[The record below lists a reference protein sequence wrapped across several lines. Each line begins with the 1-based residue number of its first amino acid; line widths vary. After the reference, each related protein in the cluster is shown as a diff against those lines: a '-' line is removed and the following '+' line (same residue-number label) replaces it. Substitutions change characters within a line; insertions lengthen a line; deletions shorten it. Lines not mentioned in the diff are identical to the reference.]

1 MKILFISGGDYKYG
15 APKSMMTMAESLRD
29 IYHIDIVLLTK
40 RKNLLNEYCDQH
52 GIENY
57 SFWYRDIMAG
67 SPYTS
72 KILTI
77 AKHLVKYLAY
87 LWGGVTMH
95 MINRLP
101 IDFST
106 IDIIH
111 SNTNRQDIGG
121 YLASKYKIKHIWH
134 IREMGKEDYNV
145 IFYKSHCISY
155 MNEHADAFIMISD
168 AVRDK
173 WQQIGIDANKVYTL
187 YDGMECKEI
196 TKHLTKGKKS
206 KNKVRIVITGHV
218 QPNKG
223 QLHLV
228 QAIARLPVAI
238 KNTVELDIIG
248 EAYPDYKKEIEK
260 QIKSLSSE
268 TTSSLT
274 NEAEQATNALGRTGG
289 AIKGLRD
296 AVDGDT
302 LSYYIWTD
310 KDEIAL
316 ISAQSRLT
324 EINRILA
331 EGGPEAQKYGSEFE
345 NCRGSL
351 ETFISEYEKLRDTR
365 QVTEDTRLATEGLN
379 TSLQNLSAAGSNYGS
394 YFDDVI
400 SNSNFPHRLVC

>member
-87 LWGGVTMH
+87 LWGGVTLN

-101 IDFST
+101 FEFTT

-260 QIKSLSSE
+260 QIIRTGIQEQVHL
-268 TTSSLT
+268 LDYMNNL
-274 NEAEQATNALGRTGG
+274 NELLPEYDIGVTCSKAEGLGRCTAEYMLSGLLTIASNTG
-289 AIKGLRD
+289 ANPEI
-296 AVDGDT
+296 
-302 LSYYIWTD
+302 IQD
-310 KDEIAL
+310 KV
-316 ISAQSRLT
+316 T
-324 EINRILA
+324 GILY
-331 EGGPEAQKYGSEFE
+331 KYGDIDELMQAILWGIEHTKES
-345 NCRGSL
+345 
-351 ETFISEYEKLRDTR
+351 R
-365 QVTEDTRLATEGLN
+365 QIAH
-379 TSLQNLSAAGSNYGS
+379 AGSTAAQMMFSKEQYAENLYQIYNKYLDYDAGELNQS
-394 YFDDVI
+394 
-400 SNSNFPHRLVC
+400 

>member
-15 APKSMMTMAESLRD
+15 APKSMMTMVESLRD

-260 QIKSLSSE
+260 QIIRTGIQEQVHL
-268 TTSSLT
+268 LDYMNNL
-274 NEAEQATNALGRTGG
+274 NELLPEYDIGVTCSKAEGLGRCTAEYMLSGLLTIASNTG
-289 AIKGLRD
+289 ANPEI
-296 AVDGDT
+296 
-302 LSYYIWTD
+302 IQD
-310 KDEIAL
+310 KV
-316 ISAQSRLT
+316 T
-324 EINRILA
+324 GILY
-331 EGGPEAQKYGSEFE
+331 KYGDIDELMQAILWGIEHTKES
-345 NCRGSL
+345 
-351 ETFISEYEKLRDTR
+351 R
-365 QVTEDTRLATEGLN
+365 QIAH
-379 TSLQNLSAAGSNYGS
+379 AGSTAAQMMFSKEQYAENLYQIYNKYLDYDAGELNQS
-394 YFDDVI
+394 
-400 SNSNFPHRLVC
+400 

>member
-15 APKSMMTMAESLRD
+15 APKSMMTMVESLRD

-260 QIKSLSSE
+260 QIIRTGIQEQVHL
-268 TTSSLT
+268 LDYMNNL
-274 NEAEQATNALGRTGG
+274 NELLPEYDIGVTCSKAEGLGRCTAEYMLSGLLTIASNTG
-289 AIKGLRD
+289 ANPEI
-296 AVDGDT
+296 
-302 LSYYIWTD
+302 IQD
-310 KDEIAL
+310 KV
-316 ISAQSRLT
+316 T
-324 EINRILA
+324 GILY
-331 EGGPEAQKYGSEFE
+331 KYGDIDELMQAILWGIEHTKES
-345 NCRGSL
+345 
-351 ETFISEYEKLRDTR
+351 R
-365 QVTEDTRLATEGLN
+365 QIAH
-379 TSLQNLSAAGSNYGS
+379 AGSTAAQMMFTKEQYAENLYQIYNKYLDYDAGELNQS
-394 YFDDVI
+394 
-400 SNSNFPHRLVC
+400 